1 MELPAVNPSRKLAD
15 SFKVKQGLKLLIERA
30 GLAEGSPPP
39 DQAGWQRFLELV
51 ESDLTE
57 AEQVRQSEMLERT
70 EALKLSE
77 QLWGSLVQNLPDLIC
92 TTDLSGNITYTN
104 RPMAGETRTQVIGR
118 PFLEFLEPG
127 ERDRVKATIELMLS
141 RSQSISIEARARL
154 ISIDATWYN
163 IRAAVIQSDD
173 RPKGLILICTDIGI
187 RKALQF
193 ETERFRILLDYARES
208 ILVVDPDDFGRVVD
222 VNKRVLEQ
230 LGYEHG
236 ELRAKRFVE
245 LVSEPDF
252 LTEGSWSA
260 HVEKSKLRGGNH
272 VIQGLMKHKDG
283 RTFPVEMFT
292 SFVKTG
298 EQGYLLV
305 MALDIT
311 ERRGLE
317 TQLDDERARAAFSS
331 KMATLGEMAGGIAH
345 EINNPVTIIDGYAQQ
360 LSIWVDQ
367 EPFDKLS
374 VKVQAK
380 KISDTVMRIAR
391 IVRGLRTFS
400 RDGTHDPLQG
410 TDVKT
415 LVEDTLGLC
424 TEKFRISD
432 IRLMTPSAA
441 DMALVIDCRPTEMSQ
456 VLLNLL
462 FNARDAVADLPKKWV
477 KLEIVD
483 VSNFIEF
490 SVTDSGDGIP
500 LEIRQRM
507 MQPFFTTKDVG
518 QGTGLGLSISRG
530 IVEAHGGR
538 LYYDEKSPNTRFV
551 VVIPKHRAV
560 VQSA

>member
-1 MELPAVNPSRKLAD
+1 MKHRFLKKL
-15 SFKVKQGLKLLIERA
+15 ITRA
-30 GLAEGSPPP
+30 GLSEGAPPS

-51 ESDLTE
+51 DRAFRDADQDRYL
-57 AEQVRQSEMLERT
+57 LERSLT
-70 EALKLSE
+70 LSSGEMMDRADALKSSE
-77 QLWGSLVQNLPDLIC
+77 ELWRSLVQNLPDLIC
-92 TTDLSGNITYTN
+92 TTDLQGNITFTN
-104 RPMAGETRTQVIGR
+104 RPIAGETRTQVIGR
-118 PFLEFLEPG
+118 PFLDFMEPS
-127 ERDRVKATIELMLS
+127 ERDRVSATIDLMLNRS
-141 RSQSISIEARARL
+141 RSISIEARARL
-154 ISIDATWYN
+154 ISTEPTWYN
-163 IRAAVIQSDD
+163 IRAAVIQSDVQ
-173 RPKGLILICTDIGI
+173 PKGLILICTDIGV
-187 RKALQF
+187 RKALQL
-193 ETERFRILLDYARES
+193 ETDRFRMLLDYARES
-208 ILVVDPDDFGRVVD
+208 IMVVDPDDFGRVVD

-245 LVSEPDF
+245 LIAEPDF
-252 LTEGSWSA
+252 CSDGSWAA
-260 HVEKSKLRGGNH
+260 HVERSKVRGGNH

-283 RTFPVEMFT
+283 RKFPVEMFT

-305 MALDIT
+305 MALDVT
-311 ERRGLE
+311 ERRRLE
-317 TQLDDERARAAFSS
+317 TQLDDERARVAFSS

-360 LSIWVDQ
+360 LSVWVDQ
-367 EPFDKLS
+367 EPFDKLR

-400 RDGTHDPLQG
+400 RDGTHDPLQR

-424 TEKFRISD
+424 TEKFRMSEIHL
-432 IRLMTPSAA
+432 ITPPAA
-441 DMALVIDCRPTEMSQ
+441 HMALVIDCRPTEMSQ

-462 FNARDAVADLPKKWV
+462 FNAKDAVADLPEKWV

-490 SVTDSGDGIP
+490 SVTDSGQGVPPD
-500 LEIRQRM
+500 IRQRM

-530 IVEAHGGR
+530 IIEAHGGR

-551 VVIPKHRAV
+551 VVIPKHRSV
-560 VQSA
+560 IQSAS